1 MRSMVQARK
10 GLREVECDHD
20 VEGGLCDP
28 TSGITPDV
36 GLLLDDE
43 DDDDD
48 GLPKLQTKI
57 IITNYHHVQCLT
69 FNIEELTKPCK
80 CTHPKVPPPVDDDGG
95 VVGTGDFV
103 GDDEEDVGG
112 ESEDDGVVGV
122 EGVTVVGGDDEV
134 EEEA

>member
-80 CTHPKVPPPVDDDGG
+80 CTHPKVPPPVDDGG